1 MYVIS
6 GFAELRGAS
15 KLSGLAETVKVQ
27 PKLLVTTPLPS
38 HAGTQGTQ
46 IRQARNY
53 RKENSSHFEQLPLST
68 ILGAHLGQIREEK
81 NYPPFKVLFKYTGRH
96 HYRQNSNFNSE
107 ISWLLSAEA
116 TFLIPGLVEKREER
130 MYVCEKKP
138 SALSEKHQHRGGAA
152 RMTGLCTKARA
163 RKMGSWGNQRAH
175 CGISMGMRGTYQT
188 LPCTT
193 GGAKVPSSGAL
204 CRGGESLNPEQD
216 HQTHLPHHRP
226 RWVLRPPTNPACC
239 GQPAKADKS

>member
-1 MYVIS
+1 MKGIGGGIPFNLSCRETFQRTSVILAMYVVS

-130 MYVCEKKP
+130 MCVCEKKP
-138 SALSEKHQHRGGAA
+138 SALSEKHQHRGAA

-163 RKMGSWGNQRAH
+163 RKTGSWETSVLTVASAWACGEPIRHHHVPLQGLRYQAQGLSAEAGN
-175 CGISMGMRGTYQT
+175 
-188 LPCTT
+188 P
-193 GGAKVPSSGAL
+193 
-204 CRGGESLNPEQD
+204 
-216 HQTHLPHHRP
+216 
-226 RWVLRPPTNPACC
+226 
-239 GQPAKADKS
+239 